1 MEETPMVRSLHAA
14 DSHEGFTE
22 DELRQIHVE
31 NLEVFAEMDLEE
43 LLELG
48 EDERVKRM
56 IERITEKLSKGIT

>member
-48 EDERVKRM
+48 EDE
-56 IERITEKLSKGIT
+56 

>member
-1 MEETPMVRSLHAA
+1 MVRSLHVN
-14 DSHEGFTE
+14 DPYDGFTE

>member
-1 MEETPMVRSLHAA
+1 MARSLHVS
-14 DSHEGFTE
+14 DPHFSE

-31 NLEVFAEMDLEE
+31 NLEAFAEMDLEE

-56 IERITEKLSKGIT
+56 IERITEKLSKRIT